1 MAVRTVYLDNSAT
14 TPVDPRVA
22 EAMARAVVETFGNAS
37 SVHGFGQRARA
48 AVDRARREV
57 AALIGARQN
66 EIVFTS
72 GGTEANNLAIR
83 GLCEASAA
91 HGRHIITS
99 AIEHPSVAGTCL
111 EMEKRGWEVTRLPV
125 YKNGIVR
132 LEDLQQALRPDT
144 VLITIM
150 LANNEIGTIQPVREI
165 GALVNE
171 RRAAGQQHLRFHT
184 DAVQAAGRLP
194 LNVDDLACDLLTLS
208 AHKLYAPK
216 GSGALYVRRGVR
228 LQGQNVGGHQERER
242 RAGTENV
249 PGIVAF
255 GEAARLAREELAER
269 SPHDRALRDRFEAAV
284 QSRIPEIV
292 MNGDREQRLGHL
304 SNISFRFI
312 EGEGLLI
319 NLDLEGV
326 AVSTGS
332 ACSSGTLE
340 PSPVI
345 RALGVDDELAR
356 GSIRFSFGK
365 DNTIDEADHAVDVLV
380 RAVERLRALSPLTLV
395 SHELP
400 EANAIADEK
409 NPVCG
414 DRIRLSL
421 IVADERIE
429 KAGYMA
435 YGCPPTLVCGS
446 ALTEMITGKLIVEAQ
461 QLTRADLLNA
471 IGGLPSRKHHAA
483 ALAIE
488 TLNSALQDYRMKQNL
503 HPDNHV
509 NPV

>member
-1 MAVRTVYLDNSAT
+1 MARRRVYLDNSAT

-22 EAMARAVVETFGNAS
+22 AAMARAVVETFGNAS
-37 SVHGFGQRARA
+37 SVHGFGQQARA

-57 AALIGARQN
+57 SALIGAKQN

-83 GLCEASAA
+83 GLCEASVA

-99 AIEHPSVAGTCL
+99 EIEHPSVAGVCAEL
-111 EMEKRGWEVTRLPV
+111 EKRGWEVTRLPV
-125 YKNGIVR
+125 YANGIVR
-132 LEDLQQALRPDT
+132 LEDVTNALRPDT

-150 LANNEIGTIQPVREI
+150 LANNEIGTIQPVSQIGSLVREKR
-165 GALVNE
+165 GT
-171 RRAAGQQHLRFHT
+171 GQRHLWLHT

-194 LNVDDLACDLLTLS
+194 LNVDDLGCDLLTMS

-216 GSGALYVRRGVR
+216 GVGALYVRRGVR
-228 LQGQNVGGHQERER
+228 LHGQNVGGHQERER

-255 GEAARLAREELAER
+255 GEAAKLAREEREQR
-269 SPHDRALRDRFEAAV
+269 SNHDRALRDRFEV
-284 QSRIPEIV
+284 QVQNRIGDVV
-292 MNGDREQRLGHL
+292 MNGDREQRLAHL

-345 RALGVDDELAR
+345 RALGVNDEVAR

-365 DNTIDEADHAVDVLV
+365 DNTEDDVDYTVEVLSQ
-380 RAVERLRALSPLTLV
+380 AVERLRALSPLTLV
-395 SHELP
+395 S
-400 EANAIADEK
+400 
-409 NPVCG
+409 
-414 DRIRLSL
+414 
-421 IVADERIE
+421 
-429 KAGYMA
+429 
-435 YGCPPTLVCGS
+435 
-446 ALTEMITGKLIVEAQ
+446 Q
-461 QLTRADLLNA
+461 
-471 IGGLPSRKHHAA
+471 
-483 ALAIE
+483 
-488 TLNSALQDYRMKQNL
+488 
-503 HPDNHV
+503 
-509 NPV
+509 